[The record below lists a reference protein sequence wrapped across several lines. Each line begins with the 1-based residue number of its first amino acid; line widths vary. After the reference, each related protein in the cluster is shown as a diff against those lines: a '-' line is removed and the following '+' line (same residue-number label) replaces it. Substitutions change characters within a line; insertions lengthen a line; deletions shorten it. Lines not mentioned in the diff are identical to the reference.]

1 MQAIASDDLSMQWDV
16 GQEVL
21 VLEGYFKDR
30 QQLNGGT
37 KFGADEAKG
46 HHTAT
51 VDLGRQFWY
60 GSPTDEY
67 RVPPRNM
74 GVLCGVTVGIG
85 PRPAAAHK
93 SVLLPANEI
102 RRILAVVCHGAHVTA
117 ETVLRCINN
126 KVLIMDGSNQKSH
139 GLFGTWKL
147 ISNRIRMEDTGEELD
162 LLGTNPRGV
171 ITFAPT
177 GRMIALLTTA
187 ERPTPTATQT
197 AGQLLW
203 G

>member
-1 MQAIASDDLSMQWDV
+1 
-16 GQEVL
+16 
-21 VLEGYFKDR
+21 
-30 QQLNGGT
+30 
-37 KFGADEAKG
+37 
-46 HHTAT
+46 
-51 VDLGRQFWY
+51 
-60 GSPTDEY
+60 
-67 RVPPRNM
+67 M